1 MTKKKVLL
9 FAVMVACLIVVLSIT
24 AFAANEPVSYKVLTA
39 SGVMERTT
47 TVGVLFN
54 VVSTNNNRVIMGLNS
69 TVEGFA
75 SSKIIEVHVPNGIA
89 EVNIT
94 IENSSVQTIVFDY
107 YCQANVSNLKGLKG
121 LKSIVVEGV
130 ESQLTFGNGCAPQGL
145 TEISVTAPR
154 ATITFAA
161 NAFTGITSLTKLHL
175 GKAIDPQK
183 PSSFTFGA
191 NCFQNTGIEE
201 LVLDDDYATYNFSGA
216 SAFSNNSKLRRIHL
230 GAGIK
235 TINST
240 TFDYCSAL
248 EFVYIQSLTSIP
260 ENTFR
265 VSANTEKN
273 QLKVYIHTEQ
283 RVTLHANAFNS
294 RSVKGVVVCVLD
306 TSSTSFSNCKYE
318 LHYGVQHKYEPVSEE
333 PTCYTSYVT
342 DCSCGRVGN
351 AYYKLYVNGKTTPE
365 TVKLVAGPNPEI
377 PHTYTGAYRLEYE
390 NGIENGGV
398 VELKCS
404 VCGTLEG
411 KVRDAAPIVEFLGY
425 SVSESGN
432 RAMVTGVRFNY
443 TTLKLYEEINGGEL
457 EYGMVMAS
465 SAALNGNAPITES
478 GAAYSSSVY
487 LLNMANNGLYESA
500 VKLSNIKDTMVNTE
514 FIFSAYIKIG
524 DKVAYYQGNGATEM
538 PSAITYSQ
546 IVG

>member
-9 FAVMVACLIVVLSIT
+9 FAVMVACLIVLLSLT

-39 SGVMERTT
+39 GGVMERTT

-54 VVSTNNNRVIMGLNS
+54 VSNTNGTRIINGINS
-69 TVEGFA
+69 TVDGFA

-89 EVNIT
+89 EVNIAT
-94 IENSSVQTIVFDY
+94 LENTSVQTIVFDY

-121 LKSIVVEGV
+121 LKTISVAGV
-130 ESQLTFGNGCAPQGL
+130 ESQLTFGANCAPQGL
-145 TEISVTAPR
+145 TEVLVTAPR

-161 NAFTGITSLTKLHL
+161 NAFSGITSLTTLQL

-191 NCFQNTGIEE
+191 ACFQNTGLEE

-216 SAFSNNSKLRRIHL
+216 SAFSNNAKLKRVHL
-230 GAGIK
+230 GATVKAIGE
-235 TINST
+235 T

-248 EFVYIQSLTSIP
+248 EFVYAQSLTTVP

-273 QLKVYIHTEQ
+273 PLKVYIHTTQ
-283 RVTLHANAFNS
+283 RVTLNANAFNS
-294 RSVKGVVVCVLD
+294 RTVKGVIVCALE
-306 TSSTSFSNCKYE
+306 TSVTSLSNCKYE
-318 LHYGVQHKYEPVSEE
+318 LHYGVQHKYEPSSDT
-333 PTCYTSYVT
+333 PTCYTTYVT

-351 AYYKLYVNGKTTPE
+351 AYYKLYESGKAVQ
-365 TVKLVAGPNPEI
+365 TVKLVAGSNPDV

-390 NGIENGGV
+390 NGIENSGV

-411 KVRDAAPIVEFLGY
+411 KERSAAPIVEFLGY

-432 RAMVTGVRFNY
+432 RALVTGVRFSY
-443 TTLKLYEEINGGEL
+443 TSLKLYEEINGEEL
-457 EYGMVMAS
+457 EYGLVMAS
-465 SAALNGNAPITES
+465 SAVLNGNAPITES
-478 GAAYSSSVY
+478 GAAYSSGVY
-487 LLNMANNGLYESA
+487 LLNMANNSLYEST
-500 VKLSNIKDTMVNTE
+500 VKLSNIKDTMVDTE
-514 FIFSAYIKIG
+514 FVFSAYIRIG
-524 DKVAYYQGNGATEM
+524 NKVAYYQGDGVTEM
-538 PSAITYSQ
+538 PSAVTYSQ